1 MRVDVHFACNDPDN
15 GLFAGRAGTAAVTW
29 AGVLCELELD
39 PFGGVK
45 FTELGNAIRIHRQNF
60 PIVASKDW
68 VGNWCWNAYRF
79 EYPVY
84 RRLIRTL
91 AKHGWKCTG
100 GLCRWSNAYDALAER
115 MHKMEAVDG

>member
-15 GLFAGRAGTAAVTW
+15 GRFAGRVGLASVTW
-29 AGVLCELELD
+29 CKELCELDLD
-39 PFGGVK
+39 PFWGVK
-45 FTELGNAIRIHRQNF
+45 FTELDGAIRIHRKVF

-91 AKHGWKCTG
+91 AKNGWRCTG
-100 GLCRWSNAYDALAER
+100 GLVRWSDAYDRMKER
-115 MHKMEAVDG
+115 VSA